1 MIVLVPHLE
10 YFSTFLR
17 VIPKQI
23 QVTKNPFLICNLCN
37 LSSHPNFWF
46 RFIRPKLVIT
56 SFGSKSKYGESR
68 WKTNL
73 GKSSEAGVRW
83 CNHSMC
89 IGPFVE
95 QVPVFCRSKTT
106 EGLAS
111 QVCSMTSGKVHPE
124 FAGKLLFYDSCH
136 VGNEILRCK
145 SLPIPIFKVW
155 KFFRLVAWIFYWK
168 SEDANK
174 NHACFRKQPITV
186 LACHETK
193 IMVPRWNHPTWEVNK
208 NQQRILLGIEH
219 PPFLGH
225 QLKPK
230 DLPRVEL
237 WTIKYQPIGSTR
249 SYVFLIRKKVWVDWW
264 TC

>member
-1 MIVLVPHLE
+1 MG
-10 YFSTFLR
+10 
-17 VIPKQI
+17 
-23 QVTKNPFLICNLCN
+23 
-37 LSSHPNFWF
+37 
-46 RFIRPKLVIT
+46 PKLVIT

-73 GKSSEAGVRW
+73 GKNGSEA
-83 CNHSMC
+83 
-89 IGPFVE
+89 
-95 QVPVFCRSKTT
+95 VFLLIKNNQIASFTGLFDDSG
-106 EGLAS
+106 EG
-111 QVCSMTSGKVHPE
+111 TPKR
-124 FAGKLLFYDSCH
+124 FAGNLLFYDSCH

-145 SLPIPIFKVW
+145 SLPIPIFRSFSGLWLEISIEKV
-155 KFFRLVAWIFYWK
+155 KMQTKTMNV
-168 SEDANK
+168 SEN
-174 NHACFRKQPITV
+174 NPSHF
-186 LACHETK
+186 LLEHETK

-249 SYVFLIRKKVWVDWW
+249 SHVFLIRKSVGGLVDLLRHHQYSNPP
-264 TC
+264 TNQRISTTQRISTNLRI